1 MLNSNA
7 DTVIFNILKE
17 LLHAILLLMTQNQIK
32 ISVMRSCDTKK
43 NLSSLKIKGN
53 RRHMHTPYHRKL
65 SYNRQIYL
73 ASAFL

>member
-1 MLNSNA
+1 MLTSNA

-43 NLSSLKIKGN
+43 KSLFFKNKG
-53 RRHMHTPYHRKL
+53 KL
-65 SYNRQIYL
+65 
-73 ASAFL
+73 